1 VLDAAQCKDQ
11 AARRVLE
18 VAEVLACDLDTAQVL
33 LRHYK
38 WDKEKLTD
46 GELPGSATLPPPFA
60 RTMLLLCLYSLSR
73 RLALP
78 IAEYMTD
85 PEKTA
90 AKVGIHLGADQS
102 ITHMPDAEVRI
113 AGVTKPISILPKI
126 TCSICFETKQEYSA
140 LACGH
145 AYCNACYKEYISHKI
160 ADEGHDCVYA
170 RCPFEKARP

>member
-1 VLDAAQCKDQ
+1 MV
-11 AARRVLE
+11 
-18 VAEVLACDLDTAQVL
+18 
-33 LRHYK
+33 
-38 WDKEKLTD
+38 
-46 GELPGSATLPPPFA
+46 S
-60 RTMLLLCLYSLSR
+60 S
-73 RLALP
+73 LALP
-78 IAEYMTD
+78 LSPPPLHAQCCSCVSTACLDASPSIAEYMTD

>member
-1 VLDAAQCKDQ
+1 MLDAAQCKDQ

-73 RLALP
+73 RLALHRR
-78 IAEYMTD
+78 
-85 PEKTA
+85 
-90 AKVGIHLGADQS
+90 V
-102 ITHMPDAEVRI
+102 
-113 AGVTKPISILPKI
+113 
-126 TCSICFETKQEYSA
+126 
-140 LACGH
+140 
-145 AYCNACYKEYISHKI
+145 
-160 ADEGHDCVYA
+160 HD
-170 RCPFEKARP
+170 